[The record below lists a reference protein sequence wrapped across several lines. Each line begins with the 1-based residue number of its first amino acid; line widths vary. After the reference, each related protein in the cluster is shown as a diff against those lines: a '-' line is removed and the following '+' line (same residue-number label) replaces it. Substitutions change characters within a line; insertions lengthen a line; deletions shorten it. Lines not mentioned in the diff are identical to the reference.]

1 MSLYEIS
8 DKYIALLRESI
19 DEDTGEI
26 IDAKLEALDQCSGDL
41 QEKGIAV
48 ASFIKNLEA
57 DEVAID
63 AAICSMELRRDRLKK
78 RRRAMLDYLKDNM
91 DRTGITEISCPY
103 FVAKTKKCPPSVE
116 ILNEKYI
123 PDRFF
128 TKKEVFSLNKLELK
142 KCLQQGENIE
152 GVSLKQNT
160 RLEIR

>member
-8 DKYIALLRESI
+8 DKYIALIRESI
-19 DEDTGEI
+19 DEETGEI
-26 IDAKLEALDQCSGDL
+26 LDDKMKALEECSGDL

-48 ASFIKNLEA
+48 ASYIKNLEA

-63 AAICSMELRRDRLKK
+63 SAISSMEMRRNSIKK
-78 RRRAMLDYLKDNM
+78 RRKAMLDYLKDNM

-116 ILNEKYI
+116 VLNEKYI
-123 PDRFF
+123 PDRYF
-128 TKKEVFSLNKLELK
+128 TKKEIFSLNRIELK
-142 KCLQQGENIE
+142 KAIQQGEIIE
-152 GVSLKQNT
+152 GVSIKQNT

>member
-19 DEDTGEI
+19 DEETGELV
-26 IDAKLEALDQCSGDL
+26 DDKLQALDKCSGDL
-41 QEKGIAV
+41 QEKGVAV

-63 AAICSMELRRDRLKK
+63 AAICSMEIRRNQIKK
-78 RRRAMLDYLKDNM
+78 RRKAMLDYLKDNM
-91 DRTGITEISCPY
+91 ERTGITEISCPY

-116 ILNEKYI
+116 VANEKYI
-123 PDRFF
+123 PDRYF
-128 TKKEVFSLNKLELK
+128 TKKETFSLNRVELK
-142 KCLQQGENIE
+142 KAIQQGEIIE
-152 GVSLKQNT
+152 GVSIKQNT